1 MREKST
7 LTLKN
12 RSSLPDGPSN
22 AIFLTILDNIEAQVV
37 IFDEESR
44 IRYFSN
50 DYFLAYADAFEKQ
63 GIHSDQILGLK
74 LTELKGSDRD
84 FVLNTMKAKEL
95 RQKEFYLEP
104 DTQYSGLTTLI
115 PIETEHFNGIAV
127 FQQQNDQIEQLHH
140 QLNHYKKLL
149 SHVEQ
154 TQTLKDSLPLPFQRI
169 IGNSDVFISV
179 LQMGAQ
185 IARSNASVCILGE
198 SGSGKE
204 VMASAIHYSSNYAD
218 GPFIK
223 VNCASIPESLMESE
237 LFGYEKGAFTGAN
250 SKGKIGKLEAA
261 NNGTLFLDE
270 LGEMPKSMQVKLLRA
285 LQEHEITHVGGTK
298 PIKLNFRLVTA
309 TNRNLEQMVKDG
321 DFREDLYYRV
331 CIIPLILPPLRE
343 RRGDIPLLAEHF
355 LAGFT
360 MPDGGL
366 RRFSD
371 DVLNAFSAYSWPGN
385 IRELRNCVERMA
397 TLCPD
402 EQITANYLPPNIQ
415 SNSDTSAQSSSDL
428 KQYNLRNI
436 VDKIEYDTIR
446 IVLNLTQGNKAK
458 AIEILG
464 ISKRSFYM
472 KLEKYG
478 LK

>member
-1 MREKST
+1 MNENKALALEK
-7 LTLKN
+7 

-22 AIFLTILDNIEAQVV
+22 AIFLKILDNIDALIV

-50 DYFLAYADAFEKQ
+50 DYFLAYAASFEQ
-63 GIHSDQILGLK
+63 MGIRPEQILGLK
-74 LTELKGSDRD
+74 LTDLKGDSRD
-84 FVLNTMKAKEL
+84 FVLQTMKAKEL
-95 RQKEFYLEP
+95 KQKEFYLEP
-104 DTQYSGLTTLI
+104 DTQYSGLTNLI
-115 PIETEHFNGIAV
+115 PIETESFNGMAV
-127 FQQQNDQIEQLHH
+127 IQQQNDQIEQLHN

-149 SHVEQ
+149 AQVNHSQ
-154 TQTLKDSLPLPFQRI
+154 PIKDGLPLPFQKI
-169 IGNSDVFISV
+169 VGQSDIFLSV

-204 VMASAIHYSSNYAD
+204 VMASAIHYSSSRCE

-250 SKGKIGKLEAA
+250 SKGSIGKLEAA

-298 PIKLNFRLVTA
+298 PIKLNFRLITA

-331 CIIPLILPPLRE
+331 CIIPLVLPPLRE
-343 RRGDIPLLAEHF
+343 RRSDIPLLAEHF
-355 LAGFT
+355 LADFP
-360 MPDGGL
+360 MPDGNY
-366 RRFSD
+366 RSFSD
-371 DVLNAFSAYSWPGN
+371 KVLNSLTSYDWPGN

-397 TLCPD
+397 TLCPNA
-402 EQITANYLPPNIQ
+402 QITDNYLPPNIHP
-415 SNSDTSAQSSSDL
+415 SSDTSNQIFSDM
-428 KQYNLRNI
+428 KQYNLRHI
-436 VDKIEYDTIR
+436 VDKVEYDTIR
-446 IVLNLTQGNKAK
+446 LVLNLTQGNKAK

-472 KLEKYG
+472 KLEKFG

>member
-1 MREKST
+1 MSENTVLALEK
-7 LTLKN
+7 
-12 RSSLPDGPSN
+12 RSSLPEGPSN
-22 AIFLTILDNIEAQVV
+22 AIFLKILDNMDALIV

-44 IRYFSN
+44 IRYFNN
-50 DYFLAYADAFEKQ
+50 DYFLAYADSFKQ
-63 GIHSDQILGLK
+63 KGIRPEQILGLK
-74 LTELKGSDRD
+74 LTDLRGDARD
-84 FVLNTMKAKEL
+84 FVLKTMKAKEL

-104 DTQYSGLTTLI
+104 DTQYSGLTNLI

-127 FQQQNDQIEQLHH
+127 FQQQNDQLEQLHN
-140 QLNHYKKLL
+140 QLNHYKKLVAHIEH
-149 SHVEQ
+149 SHNIKE
-154 TQTLKDSLPLPFQRI
+154 SLPLPFQQI
-169 IGNSDVFISV
+169 IGNSDVLLSV

-204 VMASAIHYSSNYAD
+204 VMASAIHYSSSYAD

-250 SKGKIGKLEAA
+250 SKGSIGKLEAA

-298 PIKLNFRLVTA
+298 PIKLNFRLITA

-355 LAGFT
+355 LSGFT
-360 MPDGGL
+360 MPDGRL

-371 DVLNAFSAYSWPGN
+371 EVLNAFSAYSWPGN

-402 EQITANYLPPNIQ
+402 EQITVNYLPPNIH
-415 SNSDTSAQSSSDL
+415 SNSDAAAQASSDL

-436 VDKIEYDTIR
+436 VDKVEYDTIR

>member
-1 MREKST
+1 MPK
-7 LTLKN
+7 
-12 RSSLPDGPSN
+12 GPSN
-22 AIFLTILDNIEAQVV
+22 AIFLKILDNIDAQIV
-37 IFDEESR
+37 IFDEDGQ
-44 IRYFSN
+44 IRYFSS
-50 DYFLAYADAFEKQ
+50 DYFLSYVDAFERQ
-63 GIHSDQILGLK
+63 GIHADQILGLK
-74 LTELKGSDRD
+74 LTDLKGSDRD
-84 FVLNTMKAKEL
+84 FVLQTMKAKEL

-104 DTQYSGLTTLI
+104 DTQYSGLTNLI

-127 FQQQNDQIEQLHH
+127 FQQQNDQIEQLHQ
-140 QLNHYKKLL
+140 QLHHYKELL
-149 SHVEQ
+149 AHVEQ
-154 TQTLKDSLPLPFQRI
+154 SQNIKDTLPLPFQQI
-169 IGNSDVFISV
+169 IGTSDVFMSV

-185 IARSNASVCILGE
+185 IAGSKASVCILGE

-250 SKGKIGKLEAA
+250 AKGKIGKLEAA

-298 PIKLNFRLVTA
+298 PIKLNFRLITA

-343 RRGDIPLLAEHF
+343 RRGDIPLLANHF
-355 LAGFT
+355 LSGFT
-360 MPDGGL
+360 MPDGNP
-366 RRFSD
+366 RHFST
-371 DVLNAFSAYSWPGN
+371 DVLNALSTYNWPGN

-402 EQITANYLPPNIQ
+402 ESISSQYLPQNIQ
-415 SNSDTSAQSSSDL
+415 PKTDASHQTSSDL

-436 VDKIEYDTIR
+436 VDKVEYETIR